1 MAGLKLTEQDVPC
14 CSLLLSPAP
23 THHLVVTSSSPQQ
36 HIPTPHPAIARGKN
50 ASFSFNTKIRMLS
63 RTSICQ
69 VPLVSQLFHFALW
82 IHTLWSLM
90 IKSLEW
96 MGGAGADI
104 FIFLGAEQPLAFGL
118 IGCSPW
124 LCNYIVTHAA
134 GNSKY
139 RSPFTRQV
147 LAALGICECRLEV
160 LRPVSRTTW
169 QEHEVFMQLILTAV
183 WSVFS
188 FFSLHHRYR
197 WSLCTP
203 SLNAVRYPEFMLH
216 IFVYFHSAC

>member
-1 MAGLKLTEQDVPC
+1 MAGLKLTEQDVLC
-14 CSLLLSPAP
+14 CSPLLSAAPA
-23 THHLVVTSSSPQQ
+23 HHRAITSSSPQH

-63 RTSICQ
+63 RTTICQ
-69 VPLVSQLFHFALW
+69 VPLASQLFHFALW
-82 IHTLWSLM
+82 IHTLRPLM
-90 IKSLEW
+90 IKSLER
-96 MGGAGADI
+96 MGGRRRY
-104 FIFLGAEQPLAFGL
+104 FLFLFGAEQPLAFGL

-124 LCNYIVTHAA
+124 LCNYNVTHAA

-160 LRPVSRTTW
+160 LRLVSRTTW

-188 FFSLHHRYR
+188 FFSSRRRYR
-197 WSLCTP
+197 WSLCAP
-203 SLNAVRYPEFMLH
+203 GVNGVRYSEFMLH
-216 IFVYFHSAC
+216 IFVYFY